1 MSKSKWKIFAV
12 VCAIALGA
20 IVVAPVSAQSQAQ
33 AVKPKPPMY
42 GYISNWQIPRAHWA
56 EMKSSAANDSAM
68 LDKAM
73 ADGTIIGYGS
83 DENLVHTPDGWTHDD
98 WFASM
103 SMGGLMKILE
113 QYYNTENSTPPVLL
127 TSTKHWDLVLTSRY
141 YNWKPGA
148 SYKNGFVSVSS
159 YKLKTDAPDNALTV
173 ISGEIVAPLLEK
185 LLADGTLVEYEID
198 TQAVHTSAPGS
209 FWIVTVVQNPDD
221 LDKVN
226 DAIQATIK
234 AHPIEGVAFGS
245 LTNSKAHRDE
255 LGIGTGKFK

>member
-1 MSKSKWKIFAV
+1 MSKSIRNIFAAL
-12 VCAIALGA
+12 CAIALGTIMA
-20 IVVAPVSAQSQAQ
+20 VPVSAQSQT
-33 AVKPKPPMY
+33 VKPKPRVY

-56 EMKSSAANDSAM
+56 EMKTSDAHDAI
-68 LDKAM
+68 LEKAM
-73 ADGTIIGYGS
+73 ADGTIIGYGT

-98 WFASM
+98 WFMAN
-103 SMGGLMKILE
+103 SMGGLMKVLE

-148 SYKNGFVSVSS
+148 SYKNGFLSVSS
-159 YKLKTDAPDNALTV
+159 YKLKADAPDNAFTV

-198 TQAVHTSAPGS
+198 TAAVHTSAPGTFS
-209 FWIVTVVQNPDD
+209 IVTVVAHPED

-226 DAIQATIK
+226 DAIREAIK
-234 AHPIEGVAFGS
+234 ASPIEGEAFGT
-245 LTNSKAHRDE
+245 LTDSSAHRDE
-255 LGIGTGKFK
+255 MTIGSGKFK